1 MTVASVPRAP
11 LTAGATPKSD
21 DKLSKMKEI
30 ISDTNNND
38 ISMNDDKSVSD
49 KDLDQYINHYNEWK
63 QSKAGK
69 WSQEL
74 VERILGTKFD
84 AEIKW
89 KNVAM
94 IGGLHFITAALFFVY
109 VWDSTIITWVW
120 GFIVGGCAGFGVTGG
135 AHRLW
140 THRAYKAKLP
150 LRIILMCCYCMAGQN
165 SLYDWV
171 RDHRIHHKYSET
183 DADPHNSNRGF
194 FFAHVGWLMLR
205 KHPECIKKGRLI
217 DMSDVLADP
226 VIQFHEK
233 HFVALKLLFTFV
245 IPSMIPWYFFN
256 EDFVLSFLAN
266 CLLRNA
272 LTLNFTWLVNSAAH
286 IYGNRPYDKRIQPV
300 ENKAVSIVAL
310 GEGWHNYHHVFPWDY
325 KAAELGNYSTNL
337 TTFWLDL
344 FAKIGWA
351 YDMKEPSKD
360 LVRRVIHKYGDGTHI
375 TTPIAQL
382 KEVPEP
388 ETTKSQ

>member
-1 MTVASVPRAP
+1 M
-11 LTAGATPKSD
+11 
-21 DKLSKMKEI
+21 
-30 ISDTNNND
+30 
-38 ISMNDDKSVSD
+38 
-49 KDLDQYINHYNEWK
+49 
-63 QSKAGK
+63 
-69 WSQEL
+69 
-74 VERILGTKFD
+74 
-84 AEIKW
+84 
-89 KNVAM
+89 
-94 IGGLHFITAALFFVY
+94 
-109 VWDSTIITWVW
+109 
-120 GFIVGGCAGFGVTGG
+120 
-135 AHRLW
+135 W

-286 IYGNRPYDKRIQPV
+286 IYGNRPYDK
-300 ENKAVSIVAL
+300 
-310 GEGWHNYHHVFPWDY
+310 
-325 KAAELGNYSTNL
+325 
-337 TTFWLDL
+337 
-344 FAKIGWA
+344 
-351 YDMKEPSKD
+351 
-360 LVRRVIHKYGDGTHI
+360 
-375 TTPIAQL
+375 
-382 KEVPEP
+382 
-388 ETTKSQ
+388 